1 MSKNFAVIGGDLRII
16 KLAKMLAKDENI
28 VYTYGL
34 DNADELKKEKNI
46 FFCKEMN
53 KAISKYTDVVIG
65 PIPFSSNQIN
75 INAPFSK
82 EEIKIEEFMQ
92 NLNMKTL
99 IAGSISPNIYN
110 IAMEN
115 KVKIIDIM
123 KREELAILNT
133 ISTAE
138 GAIEIAISN
147 TDRII
152 HQSNVLI
159 LGFGRIGKVLAKKME
174 GLSAKVTCSAR
185 KTEDLA
191 WIQAYGYKA
200 INTNFLK
207 EDLSKFDIII
217 NTIPHLI
224 IDEGKIRYLK
234 EECLLIDLASK
245 PGGIDENASKDRNL
259 KLINALALPR
269 KSSASYNSRIYQR
282 YNL

>member
-34 DNADELKKEKNI
+34 DNADELKEEKNI
-46 FFCKEMN
+46 FLCKEMKN
-53 KAISKYTDVVIG
+53 VISKYADVVIG

-115 KVKIIDIM
+115 KIKIIDIM

-224 IDEGKIRYLK
+224 IDEEKIRYLK

-245 PGGIDENASKDRNL
+245 PGGIDEKASKDRNL
-259 KLINALALPR
+259 KLISALALPR